1 MNYPNSSVLDTSL
14 VNGTLESLKLD
25 HGFKPVSVL
34 GFTRFGYK
42 FSYIS
47 KEVKNGGFTSY
58 DSVENRTL
66 SLPNGICSVM
76 TWGLRFEL
84 DYSEY
89 DCTNVSCS
97 FGTMGDEIFPRLMS
111 IKVLDCLED
120 GKVRYILQFT
130 NSSYVRGW
138 SVNPY
143 TSLVAEGVWDEKK
156 KRLMLVA
163 CKLLD
168 TRGVRGCSIRLAL
181 SVPSRLSLKRRS
193 SIVGKMWS
201 TETRELGNV
210 SFNSPAN
217 LNSRISRIKGT
228 TYEYLEHEKVGNL
241 CEKILNTKLKKGTYR
256 DEIFTNLRFDML
268 LKNKQGQMAYGY
280 ASPLYIGDKFYN
292 PYIKSGQWNSSNGYI
307 NISYV
312 ISFTTRG
319 EFEFGGKVPASKMVE
334 ISAEGVYNT
343 KNGVICMIGCRH
355 MPYEKFQRTRS
366 LDCELVINIKYPP
379 LHGQD
384 GEMVHGT
391 IKSTRKKPDPLYFE
405 PIEFSSSS
413 ITTLQARES
422 IWRMDLEITMVLVSN
437 TLACIFIGLQLF
449 HVKRNPE
456 IVPFISIV
464 MLVVLTLGYMIPL
477 LLNFEAIFMAN
488 RKQNVFLGTDQW
500 LEVNEVLVRVITM
513 VAFLLQFRLLQLTW
527 SSRKGHESQTNLWI
541 SDKKV
546 LCLSVPLYIAF
557 GLTAWI
563 AHSLQ
568 NSHTKTQQFHSRV
581 LVSQNVTFWSELKSY
596 VGLVLDAY
604 LIPQIMFNLFC
615 DTNGPILTPLY
626 YVGSTMVRL
635 LPHAYDLY
643 RTHSSSWV
651 YDKIYANPGMDYYST
666 MWDVVVCLGGLICV
680 AVIYVQQRFGGRSV
694 MPKRYRD
701 SVLYQKV
708 PVVIIPEQQIF

>member
-47 KEVKNGGFTSY
+47 KEVENGGFSGY
-58 DSVENRTL
+58 DGVENRTL
-66 SLPNGICSVM
+66 SPPNGICSVI

-89 DCTNVSCS
+89 DCKDVSCS
-97 FGTMGDEIFPRLMS
+97 FETMGDEIFPRLMS

-120 GKVRYILQFT
+120 GKV
-130 NSSYVRGW
+130 S
-138 SVNPY
+138 
-143 TSLVAEGVWDEKK
+143 
-156 KRLMLVA
+156 
-163 CKLLD
+163 
-168 TRGVRGCSIRLAL
+168 
-181 SVPSRLSLKRRS
+181 
-193 SIVGKMWS
+193 
-201 TETRELGNV
+201 
-210 SFNSPAN
+210 
-217 LNSRISRIKGT
+217 
-228 TYEYLEHEKVGNL
+228 
-241 CEKILNTKLKKGTYR
+241 KLKKGTYR

-456 IVPFISIV
+456 IIPFVSIV

-546 LCLSVPLYIAF
+546 LYVAIPLYIAF
-557 GLTAWI
+557 GLTAWVV
-563 AHSLQ
+563 HLLQ

-581 LVSQNVTFWSELKSY
+581 LVSNTVTFWGELKSY

-615 DTNGPILTPLY
+615 DMHGTILTPLY

-635 LPHAYDLY
+635 LPRVYDLY

-666 MWDVVVCLGGLICV
+666 MWDVVICFSGLICV
-680 AVIYVQQRFGGRSV
+680 VVIYVQQRFGGRSV
-694 MPKRYRD
+694 MPKRFRD

-708 PVVIIPEQQIF
+708 PVIIIPEQQIF